1 MTKSDRLVSARW
13 RCALSRVATDGRA
26 SELLVKSQVVCFV
39 RQLHLAA
46 ASGWNPLEPP
56 LEAHSNTC
64 GWSSSFE
71 TPRCGIC
78 SRQEKIRSF
87 ICQPACLPVCQSV
100 WRRLIEWRQ
109 PTRWRKPDRGHLL
122 ASVRRPARKPQRPAG
137 RICGSA
143 LSAAAT
149 KQSKVSSE

>member
-87 ICQPACLPVCQSV
+87 ICQPACLSVSLSGAGSSSGASRLVGGSPIEGIYWPVFGGRRESPRGRLAGFVALLCRRRRQS
-100 WRRLIEWRQ
+100 RAKSLR
-109 PTRWRKPDRGHLL
+109 
-122 ASVRRPARKPQRPAG
+122 
-137 RICGSA
+137 
-143 LSAAAT
+143 
-149 KQSKVSSE
+149 SS